1 MKIPQAR
8 ELILYED
15 ENILVANKP
24 AMLTSEH
31 DNAPD
36 AVSLADILK
45 KHDPEVRLCHRLDR
59 ETSGVILAAKNDEYY
74 REISIQFERRKI
86 YKEYHALT
94 RGIHKF
100 EDHRVT
106 YPLGKKGTQKAV
118 VDRRDGKAA
127 ETILDTLEH
136 FKNFTLVKAQPL
148 TGRFHQIRVH
158 MASIGCPLVG
168 DELYGGKPF
177 FLSEVKKKY
186 RTGKYKEE
194 EPVLARTAL
203 HAFALGFSYKGEDR
217 FIVRA
222 PYPKDFEIT
231 LKLLRKNDAL

>member
-8 ELILYED
+8 DLILYED

-24 AMLTSEH
+24 AMITSEH

-36 AVSLADILK
+36 SVSFADILR

-74 REISIQFERRKI
+74 RDISIQFERRKI

-100 EDHRVT
+100 SEQHVNF
-106 YPLGKKGTQKAV
+106 PLGKKGTLRAV
-118 VDRRDGKAA
+118 VDKRDGKPA
-127 ETILDTLEH
+127 ETVLDTLEI

-158 MASIGCPLVG
+158 MASVGCPLVG

-177 FLSEVKKKY
+177 FLSEVKRGYK
-186 RTGKYKEE
+186 TGKYKEE
-194 EPVLARTAL
+194 EPVLAHTAL
-203 HAFALGFSYKGEDR
+203 HAFALEFDYKGER
-217 FIVRA
+217 KKVEA
-222 PYPKDFEIT
+222 PYPKDFEVT
-231 LKLLRKNDAL
+231 LQLLRKNDAV